1 MQHLMLHAARTL
13 VRSCASSAAASRRR
27 RALAIV
33 TALAPQWLVCG
44 RRGRR
49 AAAVAVV
56 DVVFHVFVELLEE
69 EGALEA
75 HLLDAAVEAQDALA
89 RAVVGF
95 FDVVDAAP
103 EIDAFAVVGG
113 FDGRRQVF
121 LRVGAGC
128 WGWVSINR
136 GVDGCGARC

>member
-1 MQHLMLHAARTL
+1 
-13 VRSCASSAAASRRR
+13 
-27 RALAIV
+27 
-33 TALAPQWLVCG
+33 
-44 RRGRR
+44 
-49 AAAVAVV
+49 
-56 DVVFHVFVELLEE
+56 VFVELLEE